1 MKTTIKTISAV
12 VAFFVG
18 SSVQAQIPV
27 SITAS
32 VPDTLN
38 QVAIMK
44 QWASQFQQMTGQIN
58 QMKSQYESMTGS
70 RGLGQINNNPALRTY
85 LPEQWAG
92 IYDKVKSGN
101 LSGISS
107 VASGIYSSEGFNPNA
122 VGARRRQGEILAAN
136 KAMTMRSY
144 DQTQARL
151 NNINA
156 LMAQADATQD
166 MKAASDLQNRI
177 AAENAMIQNEQ
188 IRLNLAAQL
197 QLAEAKLADAQRAR
211 EFDEKFAR

>member
-1 MKTTIKTISAV
+1 MRTTIKTISAV
-12 VAFFVG
+12 VAFVVG

-44 QWASQFQQMTGQIN
+44 QWASQYQQMTGQIN

-197 QLAEAKLADAQRAR
+197 QVAEAKLADAQRAR

>member
-1 MKTTIKTISAV
+1 MKTTIKSIFAV
-12 VAFFVG
+12 VAFVVG

>member
-12 VAFFVG
+12 VAFVVG

-44 QWASQFQQMTGQIN
+44 QWASQYQQMTGQIN

-166 MKAASDLQNRI
+166 IKAASDLQNRI

-197 QLAEAKLADAQRAR
+197 QVAEAKLADAQRAR

>member
-1 MKTTIKTISAV
+1 MKTTIKSISAV
-12 VAFFVG
+12 VAFVVG

>member
-12 VAFFVG
+12 VAFVVG

-44 QWASQFQQMTGQIN
+44 QWAGQYQQMTGQIN
-58 QMKSQYESMTGS
+58 QMKSQYASMTGS

>member
-1 MKTTIKTISAV
+1 MKIIIKSTFAV
-12 VAFFVG
+12 LSFALA
-18 SSVQAQIPV
+18 SSGHAQIPV

-32 VPDTLN
+32 IPDTLN

-44 QWASQFQQMTGQIN
+44 QWATQYQQMTGQIS
-58 QMKSQYESMTGS
+58 QMKSQYASMTGS
-70 RGLGQINNNPALRTY
+70 RGLGQINNNPSLRTY
-85 LPEQWAG
+85 LPDQWTG

-107 VASGIYSSEGFNPNA
+107 VASGIYSSEGFDSNA
-122 VGARRRQGEILAAN
+122 IGARRRQDEILAAN
-136 KAMTMRSY
+136 KAMAMRSY

-166 MKAASDLQNRI
+166 MKAAADLQNRV

-211 EFDEKFAR
+211 EFDEKFAK

>member
-12 VAFFVG
+12 VAFVVG

-44 QWASQFQQMTGQIN
+44 QWAGQYQQMTGQIN
-58 QMKSQYESMTGS
+58 QMKSQYDSMTGS

>member
-12 VAFFVG
+12 VAFVVG

-44 QWASQFQQMTGQIN
+44 QWASQYQQMTGQIN

-197 QLAEAKLADAQRAR
+197 QVAEAKLADAQRAR

>member
-1 MKTTIKTISAV
+1 MKTTTKTISAV
-12 VAFFVG
+12 VAFVVG

-44 QWASQFQQMTGQIN
+44 QWASQYQQMTGQIN

-92 IYDKVKSGN
+92 IYEKVKSGN

-197 QLAEAKLADAQRAR
+197 QVAEAKLADAQRAR

>member
-1 MKTTIKTISAV
+1 MKTTIKTITAA

-18 SSVQAQIPV
+18 SSAQAQIPV

-44 QWASQFQQMTGQIN
+44 QWASQYQQMTGQIS
-58 QMKSQYESMTGS
+58 QMKSQYDSMTGS

-92 IYDKVKSGN
+92 IYDKVKRGN
-101 LSGISS
+101 LSGIST

-122 VGARRRQGEILAAN
+122 VGGRRRQAEILVAN
-136 KAMTMRSY
+136 KAMAMRSY

-156 LMAQADATQD
+156 LMVQADATQD

-211 EFDEKFAR
+211 EFDEKFAK